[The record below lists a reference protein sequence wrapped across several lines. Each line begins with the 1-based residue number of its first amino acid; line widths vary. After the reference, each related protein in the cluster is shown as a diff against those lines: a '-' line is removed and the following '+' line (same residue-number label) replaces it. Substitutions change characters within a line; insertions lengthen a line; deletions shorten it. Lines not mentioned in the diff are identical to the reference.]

1 MSALSAAQAAAF
13 AATWAQTEI
22 DLADAFGIGGGS
34 WTRTRR
40 TGATPSADATTTT
53 ATIAGR
59 VVRERIDRMARLR
72 SGGLVGDAAWWFIGA
87 AGVDVQT
94 HDELTSV
101 ADGSRY
107 VVLANVSA
115 DQGYVMAEVA
125 PL

>member
-1 MSALSAAQAAAF
+1 MSLTPEQQILAETVGDIG
-13 AATWAQTEI
+13 AT
-22 DLADAFGIGGGS
+22 FGVGGSS

-40 TGATPSADATTTT
+40 AGATPSADATTTT

-59 VVRERIDRMARLR
+59 VVRERVDRMARLR

-101 ADGSRY
+101 ADSARY